1 MRESEK
7 IDITFF
13 LVSGVVR
20 ECTREGERVCACVCV
35 CVCVCVYGVVY
46 VGATNV
52 RVKISELFVELA
64 SCFEGERE
72 GNGSW
77 R

>member
-1 MRESEK
+1 MKES
-7 IDITFF
+7 
-13 LVSGVVR
+13 
-20 ECTREGERVCACVCV
+20 VCV
-35 CVCVCVYGVVY
+35 RVCVCVYGVVY

>member
-1 MRESEK
+1 MVLYES
-7 IDITFF
+7 
-13 LVSGVVR
+13 VR
-20 ECTREGERVCACVCV
+20 VKESVCVRV